1 MMNSNIPIFR
11 AEIANETDNPELYE
25 DLINSGSLIVVD
37 GIYYAIGYLSKNH
50 YRKFVINPEGA
61 WCSYM
66 IKVET
71 LSIHYPNMIDSEKK
85 RMFASIDEDG
95 KGGDIIDRDG
105 YPFTSDGDKNYNAIV
120 IMIFN
125 QPQYVNQRISDNIS
139 GILEGINNNFD
150 GEYSDFKV
158 IGIKQ

>member
-1 MMNSNIPIFR
+1 MMNSNI
-11 AEIANETDNPELYE
+11 L
-25 DLINSGSLIVVD
+25 
-37 GIYYAIGYLSKNH
+37 
-50 YRKFVINPEGA
+50 
-61 WCSYM
+61 
-66 IKVET
+66 
-71 LSIHYPNMIDSEKK
+71 
-85 RMFASIDEDG
+85 
-95 KGGDIIDRDG
+95 
-105 YPFTSDGDKNYNAIV
+105 IV